1 MRKDTK
7 LTTPNNKNFIKVM
20 KDYNGVPYYS
30 FLYNKSE
37 KNKETQEWEIKERY
51 VINVM
56 NIELEENMDI
66 IITEILEAKPQVMKS
81 KNGKDYLN
89 CLIWC
94 NADKIKKETENTYYS
109 NNNGGYNVS
118 NNNNDN
124 FLVNDDNEE
133 ELPF

>member
-7 LTTPNNKNFIKVM
+7 VTTPNNKNFIKVL

-56 NIELEENMDI
+56 NIELEENMEI
-66 IITEILEAKPQVMKS
+66 IITEIIEAKPQVMKS

-94 NADKIKKETENTYYS
+94 NADKIKKENENTYQATSYQQS
-109 NNNGGYNVS
+109 NYNNNFVIS
-118 NNNNDN
+118 DE
-124 FLVNDDNEE
+124 DTE